1 MTRKADIRA
10 EADRLRAG
18 FEARGAEVFEADILQ
33 PAGALLDLYGEDIRA
48 RAFVTQDPLRGEM
61 MLRPDFTVPLVQ
73 QHVAT
78 SGSADRYTYAGEVF
92 RRQED
97 DDSRPR
103 EYIQV
108 GFELFGDGVAAD
120 AEVFAAM
127 ADALAGLPVEP
138 VIGDFGVLTAAI
150 QSLET
155 PERRKRALLRH
166 IWRPVR
172 FNALL
177 DRFSRPAPPPP
188 LPPDDGTAHVGLRT
202 REEVAARI
210 ALLVE
215 EAKTPP
221 LSDADMKR
229 LRALEAIED
238 SAPEAVAALRALG
251 EVASAERVS
260 HTLDAVS
267 DNGVDP
273 SSLRFQASFGLT
285 SLEYYSGFVFGFT
298 APGHAPVATG
308 GRYDL
313 LTAALNGGKTVPAVG
328 GVIRPEVVL
337 ALQGGAT

>member
-1 MTRKADIRA
+1 LTLKADIRA

-73 QHVAT
+73 RHLAT
-78 SGSADRYTYAGEVF
+78 GAATRYTYAGEVF

-97 DDSRPR
+97 DDARPR

-108 GFELFGDGVAAD
+108 GFEVFGGGVEAD

-127 ADALAGLPVEP
+127 ADALTGLPVRAT
-138 VIGDFGVLTAAI
+138 IGDFGVLTAAV
-150 QSLET
+150 QGLDT
-155 PERRKRALLRH
+155 PDRRKRALLRH
-166 IWRPVR
+166 IWRPKR

-188 LPPDDGTAHVGLRT
+188 APPGEDVVHVGLRT
-202 REEVAARI
+202 REEIAARI
-210 ALLVE
+210 ALLAE
-215 EAKTPP
+215 EAETPP
-221 LSDADMKR
+221 ISDADLER
-229 LRALEAIED
+229 LRALERIED
-238 SAPEAVAALRALG
+238 RAPEAVAALKALG
-251 EVASAERVS
+251 ETASADRLS
-260 HTLDAVS
+260 ATLDTIA
-267 DNGVDP
+267 GHGADP
-273 SSLRFQASFGLT
+273 SGLRFQASFGLT

-313 LTAALNGGKTVPAVG
+313 LTRALNGGVAIPAVG
-328 GVIRPEVVL
+328 GVIRPEIVR
-337 ALQGGAT
+337 ALRGPGS